1 MKGKK
6 KLISMLL
13 MVAMILSLIPMSVY
27 AATYVSKEEY
37 LPNDGYCYI
46 VDAKTGQVLQSAI
59 DANEPMITKNLGKDG
74 NELPASAL
82 FKYWANSDNP
92 QLITFINSAS
102 GQVICQDSSSA
113 FIHCN
118 GNKPSTPSGWEALTA
133 VEDSLNKDAVQLK
146 AYSGKWVY
154 IDEQEQMK
162 LTDNVN
168 IASSFYIIQAK
179 YSDTSLYFESKA
191 TQKLIRASGKNGD
204 ALTVD
209 GQKENGQIPE
219 DCRFNQIGYGTFD
232 NREVTNFQSKVYP
245 ELAWKTG
252 SSDYVFLNNAL
263 ISSGWESIIVVP
275 NGDGTISFQS
285 SENKSY
291 YSVVENK
298 LKRGYNGELTD
309 NEKFIVHTPLRP
321 SRVIDVN
328 ITNVEENSV
337 SITWEGVEKTLYTG
351 YQVVVTPTA
360 IGGDAKEIVSQ
371 ETIHNSLKVSGLK
384 KATEY
389 SVSIRTVNGN
399 SPYSQSESQK
409 FVTNNETTRLDKVT
423 GLSCIQEDNNLKLNW
438 KAVSGANAY
447 AIYHARSAFDKEGYK
462 KIATVQQATEF
473 TVSQIDDKYSHYYKV
488 VAINDKGQSELSDE
502 YTSLETTMF
511 GENMF
516 IFAPTDE
523 ISKID
528 QVVAEVFSRQ
538 NDYAN
543 DAQFNENR
551 YSFYFKPGDY
561 TQTQCMK
568 IGFYTQVAGLG
579 KSPYDV
585 KLNNMEVPA
594 YLDGNPNKDPNAD
607 GQWNNATCNFWRSAE
622 NLSIIN
628 TGNNQGH
635 ASSWSPDKF
644 NWGVAQAAPLRRIYS
659 ERAGQFD
666 WNYGWASGGY
676 VADSYFSGGFNDNGN
691 MLGYGSFSQ
700 QQFYSRNNKITHGT
714 YGVTLNAFYQG
725 VDCNELE
732 SKLKTPLMNNNG
744 YTNWDIANS
753 DGSRQCY
760 TNITTTPMI
769 REKPF
774 LYFEN
779 GEYKV
784 FVPELNQNTK
794 GISWSESDMGKGKT
808 LSLNDF
814 YIAKEGNKATEIN
827 QALNDGKHIFFTP
840 GIYHAEEVIKV
851 NRPNTILL
859 GSGMASIIP
868 GNTYAAMEVADVD
881 GVTLAGIIFDA
892 GTYSD
897 YLLKVGQ
904 SGSNIDHSKNPT
916 LLADLFFRVGGTT
929 KSLTKA
935 DIALEINSDNVIG
948 DHFWIWRADHGAG
961 VGWEGNESR
970 HGLVV
975 NGDSVTCYGLFNE
988 HFQDYTTLWN
998 GEKGATYFYQN
1009 ETAYDPQNQSDWMS
1023 HNGTVK
1029 GYASYKVANKVK
1041 EHYAVGL
1048 GIYNV
1053 FINTNGA
1060 AIELDNAIEVPN
1072 RQNVLVENACIQTFA
1087 KTDGPLVKINSV
1099 INGVGGFVSSG
1110 KNPETG
1116 EVGTGWITKDNF
1128 ILSYT
1133 NGTCISGFNGSQ
1145 VYTNVPNP
1153 TDD

>member
-337 SITWEGVEKTLYTG
+337 SITWEGAEKTLYTG

-438 KAVSGANAY
+438 NAVSGANAY

-700 QQFYSRNNKITHGT
+700 QQFYSRNNKITRGT

-868 GNTYAAMEVADVD
+868 DNTYAAMEVADVD

-1072 RQNVLVENACIQTFA
+1072 RQNVLIENACIQTFA

>member
-13 MVAMILSLIPMSVY
+13 MVTMILSLIPMSVY
-27 AATYVSKEEY
+27 AATYVSKDEY

-232 NREVTNFQSKVYP
+232 NREVTNFQSKIYP

-744 YTNWDIANS
+744 YTNWDIANG

-868 GNTYAAMEVADVD
+868 DNTYAAMEVADVD

-998 GEKGATYFYQN
+998 GEKGATYFCQN

>member
-102 GQVICQDSSSA
+102 GQVICQDSSSV

-219 DCRFNQIGYGTFD
+219 DCRFHQIGYGTFD

-700 QQFYSRNNKITHGT
+700 QQFYSRNNKITRGT

-868 GNTYAAMEVADVD
+868 DNTYAAMEVADVD

-948 DHFWIWRADHGAG
+948 DRFWIWRADHGAG
-961 VGWEGNESR
+961 VGWEGNETR

-1072 RQNVLVENACIQTFA
+1072 RQNVLIENACIQTFA

>member
-6 KLISMLL
+6 KLISMFL
-13 MVAMILSLIPMSVY
+13 MVSMILSLIPMSVY
-27 AATYVSKEEY
+27 AATYVSKADY

-46 VDAKTGQVLQSAI
+46 VDAKTGQVLQSATN
-59 DANEPMITKNLGKDG
+59 ANEPMITKNLGKDG

-82 FKYWANSDNP
+82 FKYWANSNNP
-92 QLITFINSAS
+92 QLITFINSVS
-102 GQVICQDSSSA
+102 GQVICQDSSGTS
-113 FIHCN
+113 IHCN
-118 GNKPSTPSGWEALTA
+118 GNKPSTPSGWEALTT
-133 VEDSLNKDAVQLK
+133 VEDSLNKDAVQWK

-154 IDEQEQMK
+154 IDEQKQMK

-168 IASSFYIIQAK
+168 MASSFYIIQAK

-219 DCRFNQIGYGTFD
+219 DCRFNQIGYGNFE

-245 ELAWKTG
+245 DLAWKTG

-298 LKRGYNGELTD
+298 LKRGYHGELTD
-309 NEKFIVHTPLRP
+309 HEKFIVHTPLRP
-321 SRVIDVN
+321 SRVTDVN
-328 ITNVEENSV
+328 ITNVEEGSV
-337 SITWEGVEKTLYTG
+337 SLTWKGVERTLYTG
-351 YQVVVTPTA
+351 YQVVVTPTT

-371 ETIHNSLKVSGLK
+371 ETIQNSLKVSGLE

-389 SVSIRTVNGN
+389 SVSVRTVNGN

-423 GLSCIQEDNNLKLNW
+423 GLSCIQEDNNLRLNW
-438 KAVSGANAY
+438 KAVPGANAY
-447 AIYHARSAFDKEGYK
+447 AIYHARSAFDKDGYK

-473 TVSQIDDKYSHYYKV
+473 IDSQKDDKYSHYYKV

-528 QVVAEVFSRQ
+528 QVVAEVFGRQ
-538 NDYAN
+538 NDYVN

-568 IGFYTQVAGLG
+568 IGVYTQVSGLG

-676 VADSYFSGGFNDNGN
+676 VADSYFTGGFNDNGK

-725 VDCNELE
+725 VDCNELDN
-732 SKLKTPLMNNNG
+732 KLKTPLMNNNG
-744 YTNWDIANS
+744 YTNWDVANS

-779 GEYKV
+779 GEYKI

-794 GISWSESDMGKGKT
+794 GMSWTETSMGKGKSI
-808 LSLNDF
+808 SLNEF
-814 YIAKEGNKATEIN
+814 YIAKQGDDAKTINKA
-827 QALNDGKHIFFTP
+827 LNAGKHIFLTP

-851 NRPNTILL
+851 NNPNTIVL
-859 GSGMASIIP
+859 GTGMASIIP
-868 GNTYAAMEVADVD
+868 DNTQAAMEVADVD
-881 GVTLAGIIFDA
+881 GITLAGIIFDA
-892 GTYSD
+892 GAYSD
-897 YLLKVGQ
+897 YLLKVGKE
-904 SGSNIDHSKNPT
+904 GVHTDHSSNPM

-935 DIALEINSDNVIG
+935 DIALEINSDDVIG

-975 NGDSVTCYGLFNE
+975 NGDRVTCYGLFNE

-998 GEKGATYFYQN
+998 GEKGSTYFYQN

-1029 GYASYKVANKVK
+1029 GYASYKVSNKVK

-1087 KTDGPLVKINSV
+1087 KTDGPLVEINSV

-1110 KNPETG
+1110 KNTETG

-1133 NGTCISGFNGSQ
+1133 NGTCISGFDGSK
-1145 VYTNVPNP
+1145 VHINVENP

>member
-59 DANEPMITKNLGKDG
+59 DAKEPMITKNLGKDG

-102 GQVICQDSSSA
+102 GQVICQDSSSV

-162 LTDNVN
+162 LTENVN

-219 DCRFNQIGYGTFD
+219 DCRFHQIGYGTFD

-700 QQFYSRNNKITHGT
+700 QQFYSRNNKITRGT

-868 GNTYAAMEVADVD
+868 DNTYAAMEVADVD

-1072 RQNVLVENACIQTFA
+1072 RQNVLIENACIQTFA

>member
-102 GQVICQDSSSA
+102 GQVICQDSSSV

-219 DCRFNQIGYGTFD
+219 DCRFHQIGYGTFD

-409 FVTNNETTRLDKVT
+409 FVTNNETTRLDK
-423 GLSCIQEDNNLKLNW
+423 
-438 KAVSGANAY
+438 
-447 AIYHARSAFDKEGYK
+447 
-462 KIATVQQATEF
+462 
-473 TVSQIDDKYSHYYKV
+473 
-488 VAINDKGQSELSDE
+488 
-502 YTSLETTMF
+502 
-511 GENMF
+511 
-516 IFAPTDE
+516 
-523 ISKID
+523 
-528 QVVAEVFSRQ
+528 
-538 NDYAN
+538 
-543 DAQFNENR
+543 
-551 YSFYFKPGDY
+551 
-561 TQTQCMK
+561 
-568 IGFYTQVAGLG
+568 
-579 KSPYDV
+579 
-585 KLNNMEVPA
+585 
-594 YLDGNPNKDPNAD
+594 
-607 GQWNNATCNFWRSAE
+607 
-622 NLSIIN
+622 
-628 TGNNQGH
+628 
-635 ASSWSPDKF
+635 
-644 NWGVAQAAPLRRIYS
+644 
-659 ERAGQFD
+659 
-666 WNYGWASGGY
+666 
-676 VADSYFSGGFNDNGN
+676 
-691 MLGYGSFSQ
+691 
-700 QQFYSRNNKITHGT
+700 
-714 YGVTLNAFYQG
+714 
-725 VDCNELE
+725 
-732 SKLKTPLMNNNG
+732 
-744 YTNWDIANS
+744 
-753 DGSRQCY
+753 
-760 TNITTTPMI
+760 
-769 REKPF
+769 
-774 LYFEN
+774 
-779 GEYKV
+779 
-784 FVPELNQNTK
+784 
-794 GISWSESDMGKGKT
+794 
-808 LSLNDF
+808 
-814 YIAKEGNKATEIN
+814 
-827 QALNDGKHIFFTP
+827 
-840 GIYHAEEVIKV
+840 
-851 NRPNTILL
+851 
-859 GSGMASIIP
+859 
-868 GNTYAAMEVADVD
+868 
-881 GVTLAGIIFDA
+881 
-892 GTYSD
+892 
-897 YLLKVGQ
+897 
-904 SGSNIDHSKNPT
+904 
-916 LLADLFFRVGGTT
+916 
-929 KSLTKA
+929 
-935 DIALEINSDNVIG
+935 
-948 DHFWIWRADHGAG
+948 
-961 VGWEGNESR
+961 
-970 HGLVV
+970 
-975 NGDSVTCYGLFNE
+975 
-988 HFQDYTTLWN
+988 
-998 GEKGATYFYQN
+998 
-1009 ETAYDPQNQSDWMS
+1009 
-1023 HNGTVK
+1023 
-1029 GYASYKVANKVK
+1029 
-1041 EHYAVGL
+1041 
-1048 GIYNV
+1048 
-1053 FINTNGA
+1053 
-1060 AIELDNAIEVPN
+1060 
-1072 RQNVLVENACIQTFA
+1072 
-1087 KTDGPLVKINSV
+1087 
-1099 INGVGGFVSSG
+1099 
-1110 KNPETG
+1110 
-1116 EVGTGWITKDNF
+1116 
-1128 ILSYT
+1128 
-1133 NGTCISGFNGSQ
+1133 
-1145 VYTNVPNP
+1145 
-1153 TDD
+1153 

>member
-102 GQVICQDSSSA
+102 GQVICQDSSSV

-389 SVSIRTVNGN
+389 SISIRTVNGN

-744 YTNWDIANS
+744 YTNWDIANG

-868 GNTYAAMEVADVD
+868 DNTYAAMEVADVD

-1072 RQNVLVENACIQTFA
+1072 RQNVLIENACIQTFA

-1099 INGVGGFVSSG
+1099 INGVGGFVCSG